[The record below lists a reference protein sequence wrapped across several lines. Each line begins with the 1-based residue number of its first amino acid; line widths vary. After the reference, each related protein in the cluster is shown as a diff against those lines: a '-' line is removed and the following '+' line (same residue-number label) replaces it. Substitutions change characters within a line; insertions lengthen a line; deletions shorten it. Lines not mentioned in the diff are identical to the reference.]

1 MEDNKSEESIDGDL
15 REIAK
20 ERARKFYADKL
31 KHGSRVSS

>member
-1 MEDNKSEESIDGDL
+1 MEDNKSEDSIDGDM
-15 REIAK
+15 REIAL